1 MDALDALAKK
11 TPSIGGYLTTG
22 FMFGKCICDEQ
33 AATADE
39 HEERATLPSALSI
52 RLVKLT

>member
-1 MDALDALAKK
+1 MRSTLAKK

-33 AATADE
+33 APTDEE
-39 HEERATLPSALSI
+39 HEERATLPCESSI